1 MLLEELSPGNGDDR
15 RMVEDD
21 CLKQELVIVEVAQ
34 LCRLAKNMG
43 SMNPVSY
50 RTAGAIRRI

>member
-21 CLKQELVIVEVAQ
+21 CLKQVVIAEVAQ
-34 LCRLAKNMG
+34 LGRLARNMG

>member
-21 CLKQELVIVEVAQ
+21 LAVKKEALLLDDVEPFTSQ
-34 LCRLAKNMG
+34 FERKL
-43 SMNPVSY
+43 
-50 RTAGAIRRI
+50 